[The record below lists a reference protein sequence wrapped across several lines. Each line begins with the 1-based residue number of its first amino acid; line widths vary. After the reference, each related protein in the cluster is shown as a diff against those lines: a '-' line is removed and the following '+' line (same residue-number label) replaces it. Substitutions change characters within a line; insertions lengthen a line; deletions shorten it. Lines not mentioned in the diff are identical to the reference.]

1 MVTFIKMKERVLKSS
16 TGKDTS
22 TSKDNIMLSFYLLK
36 SSIKWIFKC
45 PVLKNKIT
53 LNMVANKCVVLQ
65 SQQSSFSKHVNTK
78 ERVIHRMI
86 I

>member
-22 TSKDNIMLSFYLLK
+22 TSKDNIMLFYYLLK
-36 SSIKWIFKC
+36 SSIKSLFKC

-53 LNMVANKCVVLQ
+53 SNMVANIAAC
-65 SQQSSFSKHVNTK
+65 
-78 ERVIHRMI
+78 IHSI
-86 I
+86 CIFLYS